1 MGKTKF
7 CFFDDYWVDFRVGT
21 VRRWY
26 EPSYEG
32 FYRDANFSATGV
44 ARMQWCPDIDRYR
57 LFYNVWPDIGQD
69 AMHYLCL
76 AESSDGIHFAPAK
89 VNDRP
94 EKAMQHVIADGSD
107 GISLEHPSYDV
118 SEKDPSK
125 RFKCAA
131 TFYPN
136 GIKETAYDG
145 MIAGTSPDGINW
157 TFDTGHLI
165 HASTSDAD
173 NTILYNPYT
182 EEYMLFL
189 RAAYVDR
196 RICYKTSRDL
206 IHWSDSVCCL
216 HPGAVY
222 NSDALQVQLYGM
234 VPSFV
239 DGIFYGMVQRFYTSL
254 TDMEFS
260 KMWGY
265 VETELYYSYDGMHY
279 MPTTGR
285 PVTQRP
291 SAPDYGCTQLYLHT
305 MTETKDGRDYI
316 ITGLG
321 SRIIHGTQESNR
333 EFSELLHNEG
343 YATVFFRIRKD
354 GFCGI
359 DGMGAGA
366 KVITKCMEIEEPDLT
381 FNINAGCGFVR
392 FGIMEKNGGFI
403 EGFSFDDCKRFT
415 GDDTLIIPEW
425 EGHKLDEILGRQ
437 VRIAVELNGAVLHAM
452 SVTARPFI
460 RKPQKSFAL
469 PDQIL

>member
-1 MGKTKF
+1 MEKMKF

-26 EPSYEG
+26 EPRYEG
-32 FYRDANFSATGV
+32 FYRDPYFSATGV
-44 ARMQWCPDIDRYR
+44 ARMQWCPEIYRYR

-69 AMHYLCL
+69 ALHYFCM
-76 AESSDGIHFAPAK
+76 AESADGIHFTPAK

-94 EKAMQHVIADGSD
+94 EPDRRHVISDGSD
-107 GISLEHPSYDV
+107 GIVIEIPTLDT
-118 SEKDPSK
+118 SEPDAQK

-131 TFYPN
+131 IYYPD
-136 GIKETAYDG
+136 GIRETAYNG
-145 MIAGTSPDGINW
+145 MIAGTSPDGIQW
-157 TFDTGHLI
+157 TFDTGHLV
-165 HASTSDAD
+165 HAATSDAD
-173 NTILYNPYT
+173 NTILYNPHT
-182 EEYMLFL
+182 QEYMLFF

-196 RICYKTSRDL
+196 RICCKTSKDL
-206 IHWSDSVCCL
+206 VHWSDPVCCI

-222 NSDALQVQLYGM
+222 NNEAFQMQLYGM
-234 VPSFV
+234 VPSYA
-239 DGIFYGMVQRFYTSL
+239 DGIFYGMVQRFHTSL
-254 TDMEFS
+254 NDMEFS

-279 MPTTGR
+279 MQTSGR
-285 PVTQRP
+285 SAAQRP

-305 MTETKDGRDYI
+305 MTETKDGKDYI

-321 SRIIHGTQESNR
+321 SRIIHGTQETNK
-333 EFSELLHNEG
+333 EFSKLLNNES

-359 DGMGAGA
+359 DGMGVGA
-366 KVITKCMEIEEPDLT
+366 KVITKCMQLEKPDLT
-381 FNINAGCGFVR
+381 FNINAACGFVR
-392 FGIMEKNGGFI
+392 FGIMKKTGDFV
-403 EGFSFDDCKRFT
+403 EGFSFEDSERFH
-415 GDDTLIIPEW
+415 GDDTGVVPAWKEHRLE
-425 EGHKLDEILGRQ
+425 EVLGEQ

-460 RKPQKSFAL
+460 RKPQKSFAM